1 MPGTTSKRVE
11 NTKSVNRGD
20 KDRMILW
27 GQSAGANAVVTYSY
41 GNPDDPIIRG
51 LIANS
56 GAASAS
62 VSVNTSSFSQMAA
75 SFGCGNLTSSDELTC
90 MQKIDALALQKY
102 VGENTGGGLGGPR
115 LGGYVADNVTV
126 FANNTERLL
135 KGRVAKV
142 VSYA

>member
-1 MPGTTSKRVE
+1 
-11 NTKSVNRGD
+11 
-20 KDRMILW
+20 MILW

-41 GNPDDPIIRG
+41 GNPDDPIVRG

-56 GAASAS
+56 GAGPASA
-62 VSVNTSSFSQMAA
+62 SVNTSSFSRMAA
-75 SFGCGNLTSSDELTC
+75 SFGCGNLTSSHELTC
-90 MQKIDALALQKY
+90 MQKVDALAIQKY
-102 VGENTGGGLGGPR
+102 VADNTRGGLGGPR

-142 VSYA
+142 VGCPRIPRLGRVKS